1 MVAIYFLYVVE
12 PAYHILLIYKVIYV
26 CQSHLKIQKLNES
39 TQVNDYSFLKR
50 RTFLPS
56 HHKIRAHWIYE
67 LQTPPDQYQS
77 YSTRVRTVHI
87 L

>member
-50 RTFLPS
+50 RTFIPS

-67 LQTPPDQYQS
+67 LQTLSDQYYS
-77 YSTRVRTVHI
+77 Y
-87 L
+87 